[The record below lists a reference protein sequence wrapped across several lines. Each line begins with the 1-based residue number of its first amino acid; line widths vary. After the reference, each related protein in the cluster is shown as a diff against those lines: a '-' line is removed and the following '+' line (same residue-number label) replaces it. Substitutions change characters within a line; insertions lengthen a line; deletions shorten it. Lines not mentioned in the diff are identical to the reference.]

1 MTIPWFHKTSLRFK
15 AISFVLTLIVLVLG
29 TTAAISIGHMNA
41 LVVEDK
47 QKDAYT
53 DARNVAE
60 VCELPLA
67 VGDIAEL
74 TAQVKRFA
82 GENGIRFV
90 AVYNQRGR
98 LVVCQPAGFAVPT
111 QATDGAGTG
120 ADADYLIGQSP
131 VTVTAGAD
139 DLGAG
144 GGAADVREAPASSA
158 PRSAAHAGD
167 GKVVGTVVIGMS
179 KDLMYQAQRSQT
191 LLTLVMALITASIS
205 GVLVFAVVSF
215 WTGRLNR
222 LVDASEHIS
231 KGDYSHP
238 VESSQQD
245 EVGRLSN
252 AYERMRVA
260 VQERDY
266 ELRGFNATLHQ
277 KVEER
282 TAELLTAKEAAEAA
296 SRAKS
301 EFLAKMSHEI
311 RTPMNGIVGM
321 VELLKDTKLDS
332 KQMRYAEVAKTSA
345 RALLGLINDILD
357 FSKIEAG
364 KMELDIEEMHL
375 WKSVEDAIELL
386 SPRTCEKGLE
396 LTCDIHNDVPTHVM
410 GDSDRLRQI
419 LVNLI
424 NNAVK
429 FTDKGNV
436 TVSVSLDECAGD
448 DVKVRFAVQDTG
460 AGIPPERMNR
470 LFKLFSQVD
479 SSSTRK
485 HGGTGLGLA
494 IVKRLAEMMG
504 GEVGVESQPGQGS
517 TFWFTARFIR
527 LATPSEPVVET
538 PALSNGKTLRV
549 LAVDD
554 NATNLDILS
563 TQLSNWNF
571 EVQTASDGQKGLE
584 MLYHAA
590 TAGQPFDLAVL
601 DMNMP
606 EMNGLEV
613 ARTVKSSSKLKG
625 TTLIL
630 LTSMSDLPGNPNMK
644 KGEFAACLTK
654 PVRQS
659 QLLDAIVS
667 AFPLAAVSAGK
678 NGRGEPSAPVT
689 KDGPLKILNQD
700 AKILLAEDNEI
711 NQEVAREILSTAGC
725 KIDIAQNGQLALEA
739 VRKEH
744 YDVVLMDCQ
753 MPEMDGFTATK
764 QIRELEKQ
772 GEVFARR
779 GTRLPI
785 IALTANAIKGDR
797 ELCLDAGMDD
807 YLSKPIEPK
816 QLVQLINSFLS
827 PAASGQAAPVPP
839 PEMKEPPAPLPRTPE
854 APANVPPEAP
864 EASQEN
870 QAADWADPKAPF
882 DIPALLQRCM
892 GKEEFAHRILE
903 KFKIKAAQDLQDLES
918 HVRNTDA
925 QKIAF
930 TAHGLKGTAA
940 NLCAEGLR
948 QAAFELEQIG
958 KAADFLR
965 VEDSLERVRREIAL
979 CVDFLAKSPL

>member
-1 MTIPWFHKTSLRFK
+1 MTIPWLHKKSLRFK
-15 AISFVLTLIVLVLG
+15 AISFVLALIVLVLG

-47 QKDAYT
+47 QKDAYAN
-53 DARNVAE
+53 ARNIAE

-90 AVYNQRGR
+90 AVYNQRSR

-111 QATDGAGTG
+111 QAAEDSH

-131 VTVTAGAD
+131 VTVVAGAD
-139 DLGAG
+139 DVSAG
-144 GGAADVREAPASSA
+144 GGADVRDASAASA
-158 PRSAAHAGD
+158 ARSAARAGD
-167 GKVVGTVVIGMS
+167 GKVVGSVVIGMS
-179 KDLMYQAQRSQT
+179 KELMYQAQRSQT

-205 GVLVFAVVSF
+205 GVLVFVVVSF
-215 WTGRLNR
+215 WTRRLNR
-222 LVDASEHIS
+222 LVEASEHIS
-231 KGDYSHP
+231 MGDYSHP
-238 VESSQQD
+238 VESSHQD

-321 VELLKDTKLDS
+321 IELLKDTKLDS

-448 DVKVRFAVQDTG
+448 DVKVRFTVRDTG
-460 AGIPPERMNR
+460 AGIPPERMNK

-504 GEVGVESQPGQGS
+504 GEVGVESQLGQGS
-517 TFWFTARFIR
+517 TFWFTARFVR
-527 LATPSEPVVET
+527 LATPNEPVVET
-538 PALSNGKTLRV
+538 PTLPNGKTLRV

-563 TQLSNWNF
+563 AQLSNWNF
-571 EVQTASDGQKGLE
+571 EVQTASDGQAGLE
-584 MLYHAA
+584 KLYHYA
-590 TAGQPFDLAVL
+590 TAGQPFDLAIL

-613 ARTVKSSSKLKG
+613 ARTVKSSSKLKA

-644 KGEFAACLTK
+644 KAEFAACLTK

-667 AFPLAAVSAGK
+667 AFPQAAVSAGK
-678 NGRGEPSAPVT
+678 SGPSEPAAPAT
-689 KDGPLKILNQD
+689 NDGPLRILNQD

-711 NQEVAREILSTAGC
+711 NQEVAREILSIAGC
-725 KIDIAQNGQLALEA
+725 KIDIAENGRLALEA
-739 VRKEH
+739 VQKHH
-744 YDVVLMDCQ
+744 YDIVLMDCQ

-772 GEVFARR
+772 GGVFARR

-816 QLVQLINSFLS
+816 QLVELINSFLS
-827 PAASGQAAPVPP
+827 AATSGQAAPVPSP
-839 PEMKEPPAPLPRTPE
+839 RVEGSPAPLPKPQE
-854 APANVPPEAP
+854 APASVPQEAP
-864 EASQEN
+864 EALQESKSTTGSEDSK
-870 QAADWADPKAPF
+870 AAIDM
-882 DIPALLQRCM
+882 PALLQRCM
-892 GKEEFAHRILE
+892 GKEEFVQRILE
-903 KFKIKAAQDLQDLES
+903 KFKVKAVKDLEELEG

-930 TAHGLKGTAA
+930 VAHGLKGTAA

-958 KAADFLR
+958 KAADFSR
-965 VEDSLERVRREIAL
+965 VEDSLDRVRREIGL
-979 CVDFLAKSPL
+979 CVEFLAKSPS